1 MSFVRRP
8 SSVLGSLL
16 AASLAGILLAGAAG
30 AAGAAGTA
38 GAARQPA
45 PQHAALKARV
55 GQSGR
60 VELAASALSP
70 GDLARLRPGYESLK
84 PRVHTNT
91 E

>member
-30 AAGAAGTA
+30 AAGTA
-38 GAARQPA
+38 GATRQPA

-60 VELAASALSP
+60 VELAAPALSP